1 MSQSQHLQELKKEKE
16 NHMFNK
22 KRTPLLF
29 WALGIAGA
37 VVAAAGTGTWLFV
50 ARGRNKRQVTAQA
63 KRVIARATKKATS
76 HAKTNHHTKTNHV
89 NGHAHAR

>member
-1 MSQSQHLQELKKEKE
+1 
-16 NHMFNK
+16 MFNK
-22 KRTPLLF
+22 KRTPLLY

-50 ARGRNKRQVTAQA
+50 ARGRNKREVTAHA
-63 KRVIARATKKATS
+63 KRVIARATKTRKPTI
-76 HAKTNHHTKTNHV
+76 HAKTNHAPKHV

>member
-1 MSQSQHLQELKKEKE
+1 
-16 NHMFNK
+16 MFNK
-22 KRTPLLF
+22 KRTPLLY

-50 ARGRNKRQVTAQA
+50 ARGRNKREVKEHA
-63 KRVIARATKKATS
+63 KRVIAHTKPR
-76 HAKTNHHTKTNHV
+76 HAKTNHAPKHV

>member
-1 MSQSQHLQELKKEKE
+1 
-16 NHMFNK
+16 MFNK
-22 KRTPLLF
+22 KRTPLLY

-50 ARGRNKRQVTAQA
+50 ARGRSKREVTAHA
-63 KRVIARATKKATS
+63 KRVIARAAKTRKPMT
-76 HAKTNHHTKTNHV
+76 HAKTNHSPKHV

>member
-1 MSQSQHLQELKKEKE
+1 
-16 NHMFNK
+16 MFNK
-22 KRTPLLF
+22 KRTPLLY

-63 KRVIARATKKATS
+63 KRVIARATKTHKPTTHA
-76 HAKTNHHTKTNHV
+76 HAKTNHSPKHV